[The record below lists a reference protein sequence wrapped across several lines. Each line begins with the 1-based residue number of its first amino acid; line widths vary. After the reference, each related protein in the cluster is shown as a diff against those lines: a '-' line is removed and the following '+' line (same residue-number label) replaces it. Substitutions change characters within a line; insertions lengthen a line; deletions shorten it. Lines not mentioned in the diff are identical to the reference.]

1 MCPIDFQRAKEKA
14 PRGDTANPEFFTNK
28 NQNKFPM
35 KKFNFITAIFI
46 FTMLLNSSCK
56 EDFAQWRGINRDGIY
71 QETNLLDQWPENGPE
86 EIWATEIVGTGY
98 ASPTVTNDKLFVNG
112 EIDSMSYL
120 FAFNLNGELL
130 WKTPNGKEFF
140 GNGFSATYPGARSAP
155 TVVGDLVYS
164 CSSLGRILCCEVA
177 TGKEVWAV
185 EMVKDLGG
193 YENMFGFSE
202 SLVVEDGKV
211 YCFPG
216 GVETNFAALDMHTG
230 KPVWTSKALSDTN
243 AYCSPITINLPE
255 KKVLVMSTRHN
266 LLTVDCSSGELL
278 GSYPIVYKYDGEHCN
293 TPIYQDGHIYFVTMD
308 KGACGAVKLK
318 LSDDGTQ
325 LTEIW
330 RNEKVKNDF
339 SGFMVLNNKFYTTI
353 KGNWLKALDL
363 ETGQVVDSLQNAYGS
378 IIYADNKFITYG
390 RNGTVSLLS
399 EKENKLV
406 ENSSFKVQKG
416 NRQHFSHPVLAKG
429 IMYIRHGK
437 ALMAYKIK

>member
-1 MCPIDFQRAKEKA
+1 
-14 PRGDTANPEFFTNK
+14 
-28 NQNKFPM
+28 
-35 KKFNFITAIFI
+35 
-46 FTMLLNSSCK
+46 
-56 EDFAQWRGINRDGIY
+56 
-71 QETNLLDQWPENGPE
+71 
-86 EIWATEIVGTGY
+86 
-98 ASPTVTNDKLFVNG
+98 
-112 EIDSMSYL
+112 
-120 FAFNLNGELL
+120 
-130 WKTPNGKEFF
+130 
-140 GNGFSATYPGARSAP
+140 
-155 TVVGDLVYS
+155 
-164 CSSLGRILCCEVA
+164 
-177 TGKEVWAV
+177 
-185 EMVKDLGG
+185 
-193 YENMFGFSE
+193 
-202 SLVVEDGKV
+202 
-211 YCFPG
+211 
-216 GVETNFAALDMHTG
+216 
-230 KPVWTSKALSDTN
+230 
-243 AYCSPITINLPE
+243 
-255 KKVLVMSTRHN
+255 
-266 LLTVDCSSGELL
+266 
-278 GSYPIVYKYDGEHCN
+278 
-293 TPIYQDGHIYFVTMD
+293 MD

-416 NRQHFSHPVLAKG
+416 NRQHFSHPVIAKG